1 MLSELDQILPHLDE
15 LPIFPLPSAV
25 LLPFEMLPLH
35 IFEPRYRQMIAD
47 VLDAERPLAIA
58 QLSPGWEGTYEGRPS
73 VEPICGVGVV
83 TRSERLP
90 DGRFNILV
98 RGMARIEIVEE
109 LEPRKLYREVRAR
122 LLNDNMSRVPVADMA
137 EDMESLRRMLF
148 ALCAAR
154 PGPAASALA
163 QLAARAT
170 TPSALA
176 DIVAAALFSEPERR
190 HKALVTLDAAE
201 RLALAQGA
209 IAELLVNV
217 SPQPENR
224 YRN

>member
-1 MLSELDQILPHLDE
+1 MIQELDQILPHLDE

-35 IFEPRYRQMIAD
+35 IFEPRYREMITD
-47 VLDAERPLAIA
+47 VLEAERPLAIA
-58 QLSPGWEGTYEGRPS
+58 QLSSGWEGSYEGRPP
-73 VEPICGVGVV
+73 VERICGVGVV
-83 TRSERLP
+83 SRSERLP
-90 DGRFNILV
+90 DGRFNILL
-98 RGMARIEIVEE
+98 RGMARVEILEE
-109 LEPRKLYREVRAR
+109 LPPRKAYREVRAR
-122 LLNDNMSRVPVADMA
+122 LLNDNFSRIPLAEMSG
-137 EDMESLRRMLF
+137 DMESVRRMLF

-176 DIVAAALFSEPERR
+176 DIIAAALFSEVERR
-190 HKALVTLDAAE
+190 HKALVTLDAAD
-201 RLALAQGA
+201 RLSLAQSA

-217 SPQPENR
+217 SPTQETR